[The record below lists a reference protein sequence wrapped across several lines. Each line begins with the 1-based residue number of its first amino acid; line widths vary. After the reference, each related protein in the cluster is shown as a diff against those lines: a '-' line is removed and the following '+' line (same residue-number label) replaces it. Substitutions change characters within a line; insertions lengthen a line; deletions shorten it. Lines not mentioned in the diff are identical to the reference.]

1 MIKYEE
7 IKSVDQL
14 GFYERIVT
22 DEIFGDFRNV
32 ILVIDPEDIVYA
44 FIKTSK
50 FDNREL
56 IVINDR
62 LSSADLPIVSKVY
75 ECADEFFILV
85 QDNISQY
92 LRKDFDTQDNVL
104 LMSQAELRVRELLS
118 GAVIEGASDVH
129 IIREKNIAI
138 VSMRKLGSVVPY
150 SQIHPNDCDM
160 MMSVLYNVNASGKGI
175 AWNRREPQDAVI
187 AMEISGVNYTF
198 RYAHMPI
205 HSLDGESYHVVLRV
219 LGGKKKQV
227 DLDQPQKSY
236 SDAIKALGFDIQQMA
251 ALKKMFSRPNGL
263 IVVCGTTGS
272 GKSTTIKA
280 MLEWLYYE
288 FHDKKIS
295 MLTVE
300 DPVEYDIGGA
310 IQTSVVRTL
319 NSDKNAF
326 MPAIYSA
333 MRRDPDVLLIG
344 ETRDPHTATALVDI
358 VEGGHIAVSTLH
370 ASSVVGAA
378 QRLSS
383 LGVSFKKQASVD
395 FWSGVICQKLIKV
408 ICTECSFSLYS
419 AANKGV
425 MPETIARINQS
436 LTLTS
441 DDRNTLRFTN
451 PEGCTQCG
459 FTGNVG
465 RRVVAEMLAV
475 DDHILSALAKEDSLE
490 LYTAW
495 VNSYGSDKALG
506 KTLREKAQEL
516 MTNGLLCPIEFESK
530 FGFIE

>member
-1 MIKYEE
+1 MIKYET

-22 DEIFGDFRNV
+22 EEIFGEFKNV
-32 ILVIDPEDIVYA
+32 ILVIDPEDLVYA
-44 FIKTSK
+44 FVRKSK
-50 FDNREL
+50 FDRREL
-56 IVINDR
+56 LVINDR
-62 LSSADLPIVSKVY
+62 LSSADLPIVTTVY
-75 ECADEFFILV
+75 ECANEFFSLV
-85 QDNISQY
+85 QENITQY
-92 LRKDFDTQDNVL
+92 LRKDFSNQDNVL

-118 GAVIEGASDVH
+118 GAVLEGASDVH
-129 IIREKNIAI
+129 IIREKNITT

-150 SQIHPNDCDM
+150 SQIHPSDCDM

-219 LGGKKKQV
+219 LGGKKKQA
-227 DLDQPQKSY
+227 DLDKVGKSY
-236 SDAIKALGFDIQQMA
+236 SDSIRSLGFDKYQMA

-295 MLTVE
+295 MITVE

-310 IQTSVVRTL
+310 IQTSVVRAL
-319 NSDKNAF
+319 NADKNAF

-383 LGVSFKKQASVD
+383 LGVSLKKQASVD
-395 FWSGVICQKLIKV
+395 FWSGVICQKLVKV
-408 ICTECSFSLYS
+408 LCSECSHTIET
-419 AANKGV
+419 ARNKGLAN
-425 MPETIARINQS
+425 ETLNRIDES
-436 LTLTS
+436 ATLTDEERS
-441 DDRNTLRFTN
+441 NIRFTN
-451 PEGCTQCG
+451 PSGCSQCG
-459 FTGNVG
+459 STGNVG

-475 DDHILSALAKEDSLE
+475 DEQILAALAKEDSLD
-490 LYTAW
+490 LFNAW
-495 VNSYGSDKALG
+495 SKSHQVDPALG
-506 KTLREKAQEL
+506 KSLRDKAGEL
-516 MTNGLLCPIEFESK
+516 VSKGLLCPIEFESK